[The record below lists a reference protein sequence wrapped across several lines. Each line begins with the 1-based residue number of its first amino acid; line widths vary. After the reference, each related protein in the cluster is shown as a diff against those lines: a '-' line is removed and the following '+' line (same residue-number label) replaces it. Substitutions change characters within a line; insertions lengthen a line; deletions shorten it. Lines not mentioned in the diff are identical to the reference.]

1 MIKVWIVAR
10 LPLIREG
17 LRGLLVSE
25 KDFVVTAPALVDS
38 GTLVRALVQDP
49 PDVVLLDVDV
59 LEREGWGF
67 VRDLAQMAPAVAQ
80 LVVGDTPDDRRVT
93 QALGLGVRGYLLRE
107 ASPQEMI
114 AAVRAAGQG
123 LYVLHPG
130 VASSLLNA
138 LQAGRLRRAPDGVS
152 SLADNDERDA
162 DLIEPLS
169 ERELEV
175 LRLIVR
181 GLANKQIAAQLF
193 ITEHT
198 VKFHI
203 RAILG
208 KLGAAN
214 RTEAVTLALQKGLV
228 SL

>member
-1 MIKVWIVAR
+1 MIKVWVVAR

-17 LRGLLVSE
+17 LRGLLSSE
-25 KDFVVTAPALVDS
+25 KDLEVAAPLQTNAGSLLQELVDE
-38 GTLVRALVQDP
+38 R
-49 PDVVLLDVDV
+49 PDVVLLDVDL
-59 LEREGWGF
+59 LEREGWGL
-67 VRDLAQMAPAVAQ
+67 VRNLGQMAPGIAQ
-80 LVVGDTPDDRRVT
+80 VVVGDAADDRRVT

-107 ASPQEMI
+107 ASPQEMV
-114 AAVRAAGQG
+114 AGVRAAAQG
-123 LYVLHPG
+123 LYILHPL
-130 VASSLLNA
+130 VAPTI
-138 LQAGRLRRAPDGVS
+138 LQDLEAVRPSR
-152 SLADNDERDA
+152 SLAGSALGPDNPERDD

-175 LRLIVR
+175 LRLMGR

-228 SL
+228 TL